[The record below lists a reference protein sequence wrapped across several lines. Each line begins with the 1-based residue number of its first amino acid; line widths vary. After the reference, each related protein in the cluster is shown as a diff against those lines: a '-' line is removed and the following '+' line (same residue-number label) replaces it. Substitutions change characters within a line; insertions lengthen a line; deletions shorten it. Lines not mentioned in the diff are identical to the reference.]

1 MLQVPQFPLFTWL
14 SFLFILVICWKRS
27 KAKGQI
33 HKLPPGPWK
42 LPLIGNLHQLVFSLP
57 HRSLRDLAKKHG
69 PIMQLQLG
77 EVLAIIISSPKVA
90 EQVLKTHDAAFA
102 NRPSVLASEIVFYD
116 SSFVFAPYGDYWRQM
131 RKICVLELLSSKRV
145 QSFKTIREEEVW
157 NLIESISLSQ
167 ELPINLSEKI
177 FTTSYCITSRAAFGK
192 KCKYEQEFLSL
203 IKKSFK
209 LSGGFDVPDLFP
221 SLKFLSFLT
230 GMRPALEKLHKKLD
244 KILEE
249 IINEHKMKRSTTN
262 SASKHEP
269 AGGDHDDLVDVLL
282 KLQEMSDL
290 EFDITSNQINAVT
303 QVCK

>member
-1 MLQVPQFPLFTWL
+1 M
-14 SFLFILVICWKRS
+14 
-27 KAKGQI
+27 
-33 HKLPPGPWK
+33 
-42 LPLIGNLHQLVFSLP
+42 
-57 HRSLRDLAKKHG
+57 
-69 PIMQLQLG
+69 
-77 EVLAIIISSPKVA
+77 
-90 EQVLKTHDAAFA
+90 
-102 NRPSVLASEIVFYD
+102 
-116 SSFVFAPYGDYWRQM
+116 
-131 RKICVLELLSSKRV
+131 
-145 QSFKTIREEEVW
+145 
-157 NLIESISLSQ
+157 SQ
-167 ELPINLSEKI
+167 GLPINLSEKI

-290 EFDITSNQINAVT
+290 EFDITSNQIKAVT

>member
-1 MLQVPQFPLFTWL
+1 
-14 SFLFILVICWKRS
+14 
-27 KAKGQI
+27 
-33 HKLPPGPWK
+33 
-42 LPLIGNLHQLVFSLP
+42 
-57 HRSLRDLAKKHG
+57 
-69 PIMQLQLG
+69 MQLQLG

-177 FTTSYCITSRAAFGK
+177 FTTSYCITSRAAIGK

-290 EFDITSNQINAVT
+290 EFDITSNQIKAVT